1 MKTHVRSSR
10 HQFSGNWN
18 TLQFHFS
25 KIPKLEFYS
34 FSVNTIE
41 IEEGNEPDEFWEVLG
56 GKAEYASGAELESF
70 VNERPPRLFQL
81 SNASGIFSVEEIYH
95 FNQDDLIE
103 DDVMLLDVGNTV
115 SLSGM
120 FL

>member
-1 MKTHVRSSR
+1 MKA
-10 HQFSGNWN
+10 
-18 TLQFHFS
+18 
-25 KIPKLEFYS
+25 KFYS
-34 FSVNTIE
+34 CTVNTIE

-56 GKAEYASGAELESF
+56 GKAEYASGVELESF

-115 SLSGM
+115 SLCRLGRL
-120 FL
+120 FV